1 MPKLSRILVPV
12 EFSPRCRG
20 AVQYAEALSAHF
32 HGEIV
37 LLHVVIPPAANFS
50 SLETTVYAHG
60 DELAREIAQQ
70 RAVDLEAFPCVACGD
85 AAVRR
90 VVLEGDPTRTIVE
103 YAASAQCDLI
113 VMPTH
118 GYGPFRRFLLGS
130 VTAKV
135 LHDAICPVWT
145 GPHME
150 RAPDYHALGFLNVL
164 CAIDLEPHSRPVL
177 AWGAAFAREFGAHLS
192 IVHAIP
198 SSATRLGGFYFDP
211 AFDTPDWRTQL
222 TRTAAERIAA
232 LREELRIEASVGI
245 EAGETPLVVATAA
258 GTVRA
263 DLVVMGRGST
273 PRAHGHLPTNSYAI
287 VRESAC
293 PVVAV

>member
-1 MPKLSRILVPV
+1 MPMLSRILVPV

-20 AVQYAEALSAHF
+20 AVQYAEALSCRF
-32 HGEIV
+32 HCEIV
-37 LLHVVIPPAANFS
+37 LLHVVMPPLANFS
-50 SLETTVYAHG
+50 SFEAMAYTGAG
-60 DELAREIAQQ
+60 DLGREIAQQ
-70 RAVDLEAFPCVACGD
+70 RTADLEAFPCATPAD

-90 VVLEGDPTRTIVE
+90 VVLEGDPTQTIVE
-103 YAASAQCDLI
+103 FASSENSDLI

-150 RAPDYHALGFLNVL
+150 RAPDYSTVHFHNIV
-164 CAIDLEPHSRPVL
+164 CAIDLGPHSREVL
-177 AWGAAFAREFGAHLS
+177 GWAAGFAREFGAQLS

-211 AFDTPDWRTQL
+211 DWRTQL
-222 TRTAAERIAA
+222 TRTAMERITFI
-232 LREELRIEASVGI
+232 RQEMKIEASVGI
-245 EAGETPLVVATAA
+245 EAGEPPVVVAAA
-258 GTVRA
+258 AETLSA
-263 DLVVMGRGST
+263 DLLVIGRGST
-273 PRAHGHLPTNSYAI
+273 PRAHGHLPTNAYAI
-287 VRESAC
+287 VREAKC
-293 PVVAV
+293 PVVTI

>member
-20 AVQYAEALSAHF
+20 AVQYAEALSCHF
-32 HGEIV
+32 HCEIV
-37 LLHVVIPPAANFS
+37 LLHVVIPPLANFS
-50 SLETTVYAHG
+50 SFEAMAYTNA
-60 DELAREIAQQ
+60 DDLAREIAQQ
-70 RAVDLEAFPCVACGD
+70 RIADLEAFPCTVPPD

-90 VVLEGDPTRTIVE
+90 VVLEGDPTQTIVE
-103 YAASAQCDLI
+103 FASSENCDLI
-113 VMPTH
+113 VVPTH

-150 RAPDYHALGFLNVL
+150 RAPNYSSVHFHNVV
-164 CAIDLEPHSRPVL
+164 CAIDLGLHSRAVL
-177 AWGAAFAREFGAHLS
+177 GWAAEFARECGARLS

-211 AFDTPDWRTQL
+211 DWRTQL
-222 TRTAAERIAA
+222 TRTAVERIGF
-232 LREELRIEASVGI
+232 LRQEMGIDASVAI
-245 EAGETPLVVATAA
+245 EAGEPPLVVTAA
-258 GTVRA
+258 AEATSA
-263 DLVVMGRGST
+263 DLLVIGRGST
-273 PRAHGHLPTNSYAI
+273 PRAHGHLPTNAYAI
-287 VRESAC
+287 VRQSTC
-293 PVVAV
+293 PVVTI

>member
-20 AVQYAEALSAHF
+20 AVQYAEALSCHF
-32 HGEIV
+32 HCEIV
-37 LLHVVIPPAANFS
+37 LLHVVIPPLANFS
-50 SLETTVYAHG
+50 SFEAMAYTSA
-60 DELAREIAQQ
+60 DDLAREIAQQ
-70 RAVDLEAFPCVACGD
+70 RTLDLEAFSCSAPDD

-90 VVLEGDPTRTIVE
+90 VVLEGDPTQTVVQF
-103 YAASAQCDLI
+103 ASSENCDLI

-150 RAPDYHALGFLNVL
+150 RAPDYSSVHFQNIV
-164 CAIDLEPHSRPVL
+164 CAIDLRPHSRAVL
-177 AWGAAFAREFGAHLS
+177 GWAAEFAREFGARLS

-211 AFDTPDWRTQL
+211 DWRTQL
-222 TRTAAERIAA
+222 TRTAVEHIGF
-232 LREELRIEASVGI
+232 LRREMEIEASVAI
-245 EAGETPLVVATAA
+245 EAGDPPLVVTTAA
-258 GTVRA
+258 EATSA
-263 DLVVMGRGST
+263 DLLVIGRGST
-273 PRAHGHLPTNSYAI
+273 PRAHGHLPTNAYAI
-287 VRESAC
+287 VRQAKC
-293 PVVAV
+293 PVVTI

>member
-20 AVQYAEALSAHF
+20 AVQYAEALSCHF
-32 HGEIV
+32 HCEIV
-37 LLHVVIPPAANFS
+37 LLHVVIPPLANFS
-50 SLETTVYAHG
+50 SFEAMAYTNAE
-60 DELAREIAQQ
+60 DLAREIAQQ
-70 RAVDLEAFPCVACGD
+70 RTADLEAFSCTAPAD

-90 VVLEGDPTRTIVE
+90 VVLEGDPTQTIVE
-103 YAASAQCDLI
+103 FASSENCDLI

-150 RAPDYHALGFLNVL
+150 RAPNYSSVHFHNIV
-164 CAIDLEPHSRPVL
+164 CAIDLGLHSREVL
-177 AWGAAFAREFGAHLS
+177 AWAAEFARETGARLS

-211 AFDTPDWRTQL
+211 DWRTQL
-222 TRTAAERIAA
+222 TRTAIEHIGF
-232 LREELRIEASVGI
+232 LRREMEIEASVAI
-245 EAGETPLVVATAA
+245 EAGEPPLVVTTAA
-258 GTVRA
+258 EATSA
-263 DLVVMGRGST
+263 DLLVIGRGST
-273 PRAHGHLPTNSYAI
+273 PRAHGHLPTNAYAI
-287 VRESAC
+287 VRQSKC
-293 PVVAV
+293 PVVTI

>member
-20 AVQYAEALSAHF
+20 AVQYAEALSCHF
-32 HGEIV
+32 HCEIV
-37 LLHVVIPPAANFS
+37 LLHVVIPPLANFS
-50 SLETTVYAHG
+50 SFEAMAYTNA
-60 DELAREIAQQ
+60 DDLAREIAVQ
-70 RAVDLEAFPCVACGD
+70 RTADLEAFSCTAPAD

-90 VVLEGDPTRTIVE
+90 IVLEGDPTQTIVE
-103 YAASAQCDLI
+103 FASSENCDLI

-150 RAPDYHALGFLNVL
+150 RAPDYGTVHFHNIV
-164 CAIDLEPHSRPVL
+164 CAIDLGLHSRQVL
-177 AWGAAFAREFGAHLS
+177 SWAAGFAREFGAQLS

-211 AFDTPDWRTQL
+211 DWRTQL
-222 TRTAAERIAA
+222 PRTAIERIGF
-232 LREELRIEASVGI
+232 LRQEMAIEASVAI
-245 EAGETPLVVATAA
+245 EAGKPPVVVTTAA
-258 GTVRA
+258 ETMRA
-263 DLVVMGRGST
+263 DLLVRRRGT
-273 PRAHGHLPTNSYAI
+273 TQPHARNLRTNAYNT
-287 VRESAC
+287 
-293 PVVAV
+293 

>member
-20 AVQYAEALSAHF
+20 AVQYAEALSCHF
-32 HGEIV
+32 HCEIV
-37 LLHVVIPPAANFS
+37 LLHAVIPPLANFS
-50 SLETTVYAHG
+50 SFEAMAYTNA
-60 DELAREIAQQ
+60 DDLAREIALQ
-70 RAVDLEAFPCVACGD
+70 RTADLEAFSCTAPAD
-85 AAVRR
+85 AVVRR
-90 VVLEGDPTRTIVE
+90 VVLEGDPTQTIVE
-103 YAASAQCDLI
+103 FASSENCDLI

-150 RAPDYHALGFLNVL
+150 RAPNYSSVHFHNIVCAL
-164 CAIDLEPHSRPVL
+164 DLGLHSRAVL
-177 AWGAAFAREFGAHLS
+177 RWAAEFARETGARLS

-211 AFDTPDWRTQL
+211 DWRTQL
-222 TRTAAERIAA
+222 TRTAVERIGF
-232 LREELRIEASVGI
+232 LRQEMGIDASVAI
-245 EAGETPLVVATAA
+245 EAGEPPLVVTTAA
-258 GTVRA
+258 EATSA
-263 DLVVMGRGST
+263 DLLVIGRGST
-273 PRAHGHLPTNSYAI
+273 PRAHGHLPTNAYAI
-287 VRESAC
+287 VRQAKC
-293 PVVAV
+293 PVVTI

>member
-20 AVQYAEALSAHF
+20 AVQYAEALSCHF
-32 HGEIV
+32 HCEIV
-37 LLHVVIPPAANFS
+37 LLHVVIPPLANFS
-50 SLETTVYAHG
+50 SFEAMAYTCADDLS
-60 DELAREIAQQ
+60 REIAQQ
-70 RAVDLEAFPCVACGD
+70 RTADLEAFSCTAPAD

-90 VVLEGDPTRTIVE
+90 VVLEGDPTQTIVE
-103 YAASAQCDLI
+103 FASRENCDLI

-150 RAPDYHALGFLNVL
+150 RAPNYSSVHFHNIV
-164 CAIDLEPHSRPVL
+164 CAIDLGLHSRKVL
-177 AWGAAFAREFGAHLS
+177 CWAAQFARECGARLS

-211 AFDTPDWRTQL
+211 DWRTQL
-222 TRTAAERIAA
+222 TRTAVEHIGF
-232 LREELRIEASVGI
+232 LRREMEIEASVAI
-245 EAGETPLVVATAA
+245 EAGEPPLVVTTAA
-258 GTVRA
+258 EATSA
-263 DLVVMGRGST
+263 DLLVIGRGST
-273 PRAHGHLPTNSYAI
+273 PRAHGHLPTNAYAI
-287 VRESAC
+287 VRQSTC
-293 PVVAV
+293 PVVTI

>member
-20 AVQYAEALSAHF
+20 AVQYAEALSCHF
-32 HGEIV
+32 HCEIV
-37 LLHVVIPPAANFS
+37 LLHVVIPPLANFS
-50 SLETTVYAHG
+50 SFEAMAYTNA
-60 DELAREIAQQ
+60 DDLAREIALQ
-70 RAVDLEAFPCVACGD
+70 RTADLEAFSCTAPAD
-85 AAVRR
+85 AVVRR
-90 VVLEGDPTRTIVE
+90 VVLEGDPTQTIVE
-103 YAASAQCDLI
+103 FASSENCDLI

-150 RAPDYHALGFLNVL
+150 RAPNYSSVHFHNIVCAL
-164 CAIDLEPHSRPVL
+164 DLGLHSRAVL
-177 AWGAAFAREFGAHLS
+177 RWAAEFARETGARLS

-211 AFDTPDWRTQL
+211 DWRTQL
-222 TRTAAERIAA
+222 TRTAVERIGF
-232 LREELRIEASVGI
+232 LRQEMGIDASVAI
-245 EAGETPLVVATAA
+245 EAGEPPLVVTTAA
-258 GTVRA
+258 EATSA
-263 DLVVMGRGST
+263 DLLVIGRGST
-273 PRAHGHLPTNSYAI
+273 PRAHGHLPTNAYAI
-287 VRESAC
+287 VRQAKC
-293 PVVAV
+293 PVVTI